1 MIFSAS
7 CVRAVS
13 MMIGV
18 RTPAW
23 RSSLADLVAVLAAEA

>member
-1 MIFSAS
+1 MTFSAS

-18 RTPAW
+18 RTPAPAQ
-23 RSSLADLVAVLAAEA
+23 LAADLEAVLAAAA